1 MPIILSHNFHSQ
13 VTKHESGYWC
23 PQNIGRFFSVLIH
36 ELVQKLHD
44 FLFYLTDTTLMQDLA
59 VKTKWPMMRKKW
71 TPCCAF
77 HWMQFINNNNDNNI
91 DSLILSAFLSSMRLF
106 FFSASSSQLL
116 SPPAVRSCHNLQDES
131 TTWLLK
137 ETETK
142 SQFNYSKKFKQ
153 TRKVHMK
160 QKKLIWRRAL
170 ARVGSKVWIIIIAY
184 RLKWQEESKVKFL
197 TGIKS
202 GLLKASEHHLSL
214 RKEYKLW
221 NTDTTSSKYL
231 YWQGMH

>member
-1 MPIILSHNFHSQ
+1 
-13 VTKHESGYWC
+13 
-23 PQNIGRFFSVLIH
+23 
-36 ELVQKLHD
+36 
-44 FLFYLTDTTLMQDLA
+44 MQDLA
-59 VKTKWPMMRKKW
+59 VKTKWPMMRKEW

-77 HWMQFINNNNDNNI
+77 HWMQFSNNNNNNNI

-160 QKKLIWRRAL
+160 QKK
-170 ARVGSKVWIIIIAY
+170 S
-184 RLKWQEESKVKFL
+184 SS
-197 TGIKS
+197 KS
-202 GLLKASEHHLSL
+202 GEQSMNNNYCLSTEVTGGIWSEIFDRYKERFVESIRTSPQVKKRIQTLEYWRNKLKILELTRNALRRSKSISPTSITSMKPYLSHFC
-214 RKEYKLW
+214 
-221 NTDTTSSKYL
+221 TDCFGTV
-231 YWQGMH
+231 QEDCCQ

>member
-1 MPIILSHNFHSQ
+1 MNGFCFPFPHLVDTETSKPQITEVHSVSQLGSRPSFRFHLIQSKHRKLIIKVSIISSHNFHSQ

-59 VKTKWPMMRKKW
+59 VKTKWPMMRKEW

-77 HWMQFINNNNDNNI
+77 HWMQFSNNNNNNNI

-160 QKKLIWRRAL
+160 QKKQKK
-170 ARVGSKVWIIIIAY
+170 S
-184 RLKWQEESKVKFL
+184 SS
-197 TGIKS
+197 KS
-202 GLLKASEHHLSL
+202 GDQSM
-214 RKEYKLW
+214 
-221 NTDTTSSKYL
+221 NN
-231 YWQGMH
+231 

>member
-1 MPIILSHNFHSQ
+1 MSIISSHNFHSQ
-13 VTKHESGYWC
+13 VTKHEWQYWS
-23 PQNIGRFFSVLIH
+23 PQNIGWFFSVLIH

-44 FLFYLTDTTLMQDLA
+44 SLFSLTDTTLMQDLA
-59 VKTKWPMMRKKW
+59 VKTKWPMMRKEW

-77 HWMQFINNNNDNNI
+77 HWMQFINNNNNNNI

-160 QKKLIWRRAL
+160 QKKQKKSS
-170 ARVGSKVWIIIIAY
+170 SKSGEQSMNNWSAY
-184 RLKWQEESKVKFL
+184 RLKWQEESRVKFL

-221 NTDTTSSKYL
+221 NTDATSSKYL
-231 YWQGMH
+231 YWRGML